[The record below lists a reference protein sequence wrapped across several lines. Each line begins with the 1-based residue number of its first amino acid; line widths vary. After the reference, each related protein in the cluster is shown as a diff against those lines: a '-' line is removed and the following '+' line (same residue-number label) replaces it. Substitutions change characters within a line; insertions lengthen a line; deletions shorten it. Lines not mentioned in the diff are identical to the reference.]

1 MALGKRRREE
11 EESQIDMTPMLDVVF
26 IMLIF
31 FIVTAS
37 FVNESGISVNRPPTS
52 DQPPPDSEN
61 TNIVFRISE
70 SNELT
75 LEGRRIDIRAV
86 RANVERMHAEK
97 PEAKV
102 VISSHPKSRTEMFVM
117 ISDQAREAGV
127 YDISLSTDESLL
139 FGHRVF
145 ASSMPSPAQPS
156 LQSIRNPIPGLYLK
170 PFLGSVVASLKK
182 LPSDILTSDIK
193 IIVQCAT

>member
-1 MALGKRRREE
+1 MALGKRRKDE
-11 EESQIDMTPMLDVVF
+11 EESNIDMTPMLDVVF

-37 FVNESGISVNRPPTS
+37 FVNESGLDVNRPPTS
-52 DQPPPDSEN
+52 DEPPPEQEN
-61 TNIVFRISE
+61 TNIVFRVSE
-70 SNELT
+70 TNELT

-102 VISSHPKSRTEMFVM
+102 IVSAHPKSKTEMFVQ

-127 YDISLSTDESLL
+127 YDVSLSTDE
-139 FGHRVF
+139 
-145 ASSMPSPAQPS
+145 
-156 LQSIRNPIPGLYLK
+156 
-170 PFLGSVVASLKK
+170 
-182 LPSDILTSDIK
+182 
-193 IIVQCAT
+193 

>member
-1 MALGKRRREE
+1 MALGKRRKDE
-11 EESQIDMTPMLDVVF
+11 EESNIDMTPMLDVVF

-37 FVNESGISVNRPPTS
+37 FVNESGLDVNRPPTS
-52 DQPPPDSEN
+52 DEPPPDQEN
-61 TNIVFRISE
+61 TNIVFRVSE
-70 SNELT
+70 TNELT

-102 VISSHPKSRTEMFVM
+102 IVSAHPKSKTEMFVQ

-127 YDISLSTDESLL
+127 YDVSLSTDE
-139 FGHRVF
+139 
-145 ASSMPSPAQPS
+145 
-156 LQSIRNPIPGLYLK
+156 
-170 PFLGSVVASLKK
+170 
-182 LPSDILTSDIK
+182 
-193 IIVQCAT
+193 

>member
-1 MALGKRRREE
+1 MALGKRRKEE
-11 EESQIDMTPMLDVVF
+11 EESAIDMTPMLDVVF

-37 FVNESGISVNRPPTS
+37 FVNESGLSVNRPPTS
-52 DQPPPDSEN
+52 DQPPPDSKN
-61 TNIVFRISE
+61 TNIVFRVSE

-102 VISSHPKSRTEMFVM
+102 IISSHPKAKTDMFVK

-127 YDISLSTDESLL
+127 YDISLSTD
-139 FGHRVF
+139 
-145 ASSMPSPAQPS
+145 
-156 LQSIRNPIPGLYLK
+156 K
-170 PFLGSVVASLKK
+170 
-182 LPSDILTSDIK
+182 
-193 IIVQCAT
+193 